1 MPKSFEELRQP
12 YENQISKEE
21 YLKIAERRIREFDFE
36 KIHSVM
42 TFLDWKWSKKEVL
55 SIPTVEELKEECERL
70 IKEAIEYDMRD
81 LSCGGFTIHRLVND
95 LVIEFCMS
103 PRLENSSKDDSELIK
118 AYQEYICKLQ
128 EMEIKNIEIISELIS
143 SLGES
148 NSKLQEALEKIILSK
163 SSELW
168 ARYFKELDSG
178 NPRECVLNSLVELIK
193 WERSK
198 PKSDK
203 YEFLIRHCKNGEFQ
217 IYCNKKYDTT
227 ACSLEGANAILKS
240 RINDA
245 KITDHVIYDYYEET
259 CKKNIRR

>member
-1 MPKSFEELRQP
+1 MPKSFEDLRQP
-12 YENQISKEE
+12 YDNQITKEE

-55 SIPTVEELKEECERL
+55 SIPTVEELKQECERL

-81 LSCGGFTIHRLVND
+81 LSCGGFTIHRLAND

-118 AYQEYICKLQ
+118 AYQEYVAKLQ
-128 EMEIKNIEIISELIS
+128 DINIKNIEIISKLIS
-143 SLGES
+143 SNNRLRET
-148 NSKLQEALEKIILSK
+148 LEKITVSK

-193 WERSK
+193 WERTK
-198 PKSDK
+198 PKLKSDK
-203 YEFLIRHCKNGEFQ
+203 YEFLIKHCKNGEFQ

-227 ACSLEGANAILKS
+227 AYSLEGANAILKS

-245 KITDHVIYDYYEET
+245 RITDHVIYDYYEET
-259 CKKNIRR
+259 CKKKIRR